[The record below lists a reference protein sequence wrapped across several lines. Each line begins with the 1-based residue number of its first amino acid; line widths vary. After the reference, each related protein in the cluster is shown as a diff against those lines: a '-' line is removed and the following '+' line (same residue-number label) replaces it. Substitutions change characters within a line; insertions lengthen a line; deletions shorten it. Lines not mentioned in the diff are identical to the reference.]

1 MPLSPAGLTNVMVS
15 SPVKT
20 AALPLAPAAGTGFQ
34 KRSVVLSEKP
44 RLKLDSET
52 SVQLCIY

>member
-34 KRSVVLSEKP
+34 KRPEKP